1 MLYLKIPSMKRK
13 IIQMA
18 GKTMVVSLPADWVK
32 RFNIKK
38 GEEIDLIESGSK
50 LIVGTGKSLQE
61 EKIKIKISGPSKL
74 IRRYIGN
81 LYKKGYDEIDVR
93 FDDMTVLK
101 EIEKHLELFVGFE
114 IVEHGKNYC
123 IIKDIAYGK
132 ESELNTM
139 FRKSFF
145 TTLSLA
151 DESLIAIQKKEYDKL
166 KEIARLEYNQNKQ
179 YIFCLRIL
187 NKYGYKLHKKYAF
200 MYLLVE
206 RLEEICDEYRYICD
220 YLYVNGRKLKVKEEI
235 LKFFKDVNGMLKL
248 LYDCYY
254 LELDEK
260 KIEDTIKIKEKLA
273 KQGFDLLSLKSK
285 PQEIVILHHLI
296 NLTDKI
302 YEALSPVLALRIY

>member
-1 MLYLKIPSMKRK
+1 MKRK

-38 GEEIDLIESGSK
+38 GEEIDLIESSSK
-50 LIVGTGKSLQE
+50 LIIGTEKALQE

-93 FDDMTVLK
+93 FDDTAVLK

-123 IIKDIAYGK
+123 IIKDIAHVK
-132 ESELNTM
+132 EEELSTM
-139 FRKSFF
+139 LRKSFF

-151 DESLIAIQKKEYDKL
+151 DDSLVVIQKKEYDKL
-166 KEIARLEYNQNKQ
+166 KEIAKLEHSQNKQ

-200 MYLLVE
+200 MYLLIE
-206 RLEEICDEYRYICD
+206 RLEEICDEYRHICD
-220 YLYVNGRKLKVKEEI
+220 YLYANGGKLKLKEGV
-235 LKFFKDVNGMLKL
+235 LKFFKDINDMLKL
-248 LYDCYY
+248 FYDCYY
-254 LELDEK
+254 LKLDEK
-260 KIEDTIKIKEKLA
+260 KIEDTIKIKEKLS
-273 KQGFDLLSLKSK
+273 KQGFDLLNSK
-285 PQEIVILHHLI
+285 PKAQEIIVLHHLI
-296 NLTDKI
+296 NLVDKI